1 MTLTRLAHTIVLA
14 WGWRR
19 ILIAFL
25 AGAAS
30 ALALP
35 PTDVW
40 PIPFVTFPIL
50 VWLVDGAAA
59 GRLGGVLAAA
69 SAGWWFGF
77 GYFLAGLYWVG
88 HAFLVDAKTFGW
100 LLPFAVIALP
110 AGMAVYTAFGLALA
124 RLIWTRG
131 AAAVA
136 RACRRAHA
144 SGVAARAP
152 LQRLSLEHLWLC
164 ADLAALARARCGADR
179 NLGAHLH
186 RGRGLCVAGR
196 ARRRPRRHQATL
208 VGPGSRPGRDCG
220 ARGLTVRCGSRQ
232 RPRAMS
238 RACDLRIMQPNLQQD
253 EKFNYAQKQQVMSR
267 YLALSDR
274 SSGPQS
280 TGMRDVTHLIW
291 PESAF
296 PFFLTREADALAQIA
311 ALLPPGTVLI
321 TGAIRPPEAAP
332 NVAVTRAY
340 NSIYVIGDDGSILSV
355 YDKVH
360 LVPFGEYL
368 PFQTLLERLG
378 LVQLTKVRGGFIAG
392 DRRRNQR
399 APGAP
404 NFLPLVCYEIIFP
417 ADAVPRSERPGWLY
431 DHIGRYIDWPF
442 VAGSGERPGW
452 LLNLTNDGWF
462 GASAG
467 PYQHFQQ
474 ARVRAI
480 EEGLP
485 LVRAANTGISA
496 VVGSVRAR
504 HQVAAAADRGR
515 ARCPAAATDC
525 AHALCPR
532 RGWPARR
539 HDGRCL
545 LAGHAFAPQG
555 APATVAHIRQ
565 APDA

>member
-1 MTLTRLAHTIVLA
+1 VTLTRFAHTIVLA

-25 AGAAS
+25 AGASS

-35 PTDVW
+35 PTNIW
-40 PIPFVTFPIL
+40 PVPFITFPIL

-77 GYFLAGLYWVG
+77 GYFLAGLFWVG

-110 AGMAVYTAFGLALA
+110 AGMAVYTALGLALA

-131 AAAVA
+131 ATRVLALAVA
-136 RACRRAHA
+136 LTLAEWLRGHLF
-144 SGVAARAP
+144 SGFPWNAYGYALISP
-152 LQRLSLEHLWLC
+152 LWLAQGAALLGLWGLTFLAVAVFASPAVL
-164 ADLAALARARCGADR
+164 ADDRADTRRPWLAPALAVVVIAALAAYGAIR
-179 NLGAHLH
+179 L
-186 RGRGLCVAGR
+186 
-196 ARRRPRRHQATL
+196 ATTPTSY
-208 VGPGSRPGRDCG
+208 VEG
-220 ARGLTVRCGSRQ
+220 VR
-232 RPRAMS
+232 
-238 RACDLRIMQPNLQQD
+238 LRIMQPNLQQD

-280 TGMRDVTHLIW
+280 TGVRDATHLIW

-311 ALLPPGTVLI
+311 ALLPQGTVLI
-321 TGAIRPPEAAP
+321 TGAIRPPETAP
-332 NVAVTRAY
+332 NVPVTRAY
-340 NSIYVIGDDGSILSV
+340 NSVYAIDHDGSILSV

-368 PFQTLLERLG
+368 PFQRLLEQLG
-378 LVQLTKVRGGFIAG
+378 LVQLTNVRGGFIAG
-392 DRRRNQR
+392 DRRRNQHV
-399 APGAP
+399 PGAP
-404 NFLPLVCYEIIFP
+404 DFLPLVCYEIVFP
-417 ADAVPRSERPGWLY
+417 GDAVPRSERPGWLY
-431 DHIGRYIDWPF
+431 DHVGRYVGWPF

-496 VVGSVRAR
+496 VV
-504 HQVAAAADRGR
+504 DPLGR
-515 ARCPAAATDC
+515 VIKSLPLGTEGVLDAP
-525 AHALCPR
+525 L
-532 RGWPARR
+532 
-539 HDGRCL
+539 
-545 LAGHAFAPQG
+545 PQG
-555 APATVAHIRQ
+555 IAPTPYARAGDGTAGLLVGLAFLWVMRSRR
-565 APDA
+565 AFPS